1 MSLNSLHVPP
11 KNNLMPRIMVF
22 GVGGA
27 GCNAVNNMKYKGLQ
41 GAEFV
46 VANTDAQALD
56 GSSADLK
63 IQLGAD
69 LTQGLGAGSNPE
81 VGLKASEESKD
92 ELLDH
97 LSGVHMVFI
106 TAGMGG
112 GTGTGAAPYIARLA
126 REQGILTVGVVT
138 KPFTF
143 EGQRRMDVALVG
155 VDELRNAAHTIMVVP
170 NENLFLMANEN
181 TTTTDAFE
189 KADEVLYQAVKG
201 VTDLIIRP
209 GLINLDF
216 ADVKSIML
224 ETGPAMMGC
233 GEAEGPDRG
242 SKAAELAIHNPLL
255 EETCLARAR
264 GILINV
270 VGGSDL
276 SLWDLNSA
284 STKVR
289 EGVNKDA
296 RVIVGST
303 LEQDMEK
310 MVRVSLVATG
320 LSPVGGAQTGALESS
335 SAATRSDDA
344 FFRQMD
350 DERADDLRSKNETER
365 WNDFPTLP
373 KVEFGPSEPQRGFV
387 ATRDE
392 DPGPARRS
400 GFVAP
405 KPESRIDAPGQ
416 FESAAEQIEP
426 TLTASRDNLQ
436 DKPKRKGLGGVF
448 HRMTKPYDGV
458 RDPDRDE
465 DQVRLTSGSSQR
477 IRSDGIGQ
485 DDDIRTPAFMRRQA
499 N

>member
-11 KNNLMPRIMVF
+11 KTNLMPRIMVC

-46 VANTDAQALD
+46 VANTDAQALE
-56 GSSADLK
+56 GSTADVK

-81 VGLKASEESKD
+81 VGLKASEESKS

-112 GTGTGAAPYIARLA
+112 GTGTGAAPYIAKLA
-126 REQGILTVGVVT
+126 RENGILTVGVVT

-143 EGQRRMDVALVG
+143 EGQRRMDVALEG
-155 VDELRNAAHTIMVVP
+155 VTQLRNATHTIMVVP
-170 NENLFLMANEN
+170 NENLFLMANES
-181 TTTTDAFE
+181 TTTTDAFA

-224 ETGPAMMGC
+224 ETGSAMMGC

-242 SKAAELAIHNPLL
+242 SKAAELAIENPLL
-255 EETCLARAR
+255 EETCLSEAR

-289 EGVNKDA
+289 EGVNKNA

-303 LEQDMEK
+303 LEQDMEGV
-310 MVRVSLVATG
+310 VRVSLVATG
-320 LSPVGGAQTGALESS
+320 LSPAGGAQSGVLESS
-335 SAATRSDDA
+335 FDSTPSEDS
-344 FFRQMD
+344 FFGQMNE
-350 DERADDLRSKNETER
+350 ERAEDSGPKEDAGG
-365 WNDFPTLP
+365 WNDFPVMP
-373 KVEFGPSEPQRGFV
+373 EVGFGQAEPQRSFV
-387 ATRDE
+387 AQRNE
-392 DPGPARRS
+392 EPSPARRS

-405 KPESRIDAPGQ
+405 KPVSRSEA
-416 FESAAEQIEP
+416 FESASAQIEP
-426 TLTASRDNLQ
+426 TLTAARDSSM

-465 DQVRLTSGSSQR
+465 DQVRLTSGAGQR
-477 IRSDGIGQ
+477 NKSDGIGHE
-485 DDDIRTPAFMRRQA
+485 DDIRTPAFMRRQA